1 MARLM
6 AMAFL
11 IFAFLSFNSAHATI
25 TKSDHVKQ
33 THIKHTKSDHVKQTK
48 STLSRHKHSAH
59 TKHTKNSNN
68 LTINSNN
75 LSKNENN
82 LIYDADLGVTW
93 YNPNVGSMTWTQATS
108 WIESLNDPT
117 LPLGGVMG
125 WRLPF
130 IVNGVGGNPIS
141 TLDIAFSEMEHLYLE
156 LGNLAG
162 GPLTN
167 TGPFTYLDPLD
178 YWSSTD
184 DTKAPTLRAFAF
196 DFGDGKHGFGNKTDG
211 ASFAVLA
218 VHSGNVGATQIPE
231 PGVIFLFA
239 LGLVGIVVMRKKIL
253 QSF

>member
-1 MARLM
+1 MTRLM
-6 AMAFL
+6 AMAFV

-33 THIKHTKSDHVKQTK
+33 TKSA
-48 STLSRHKHSAH
+48 LSRHKNSAH
-59 TKHTKNSNN
+59 TKHTN
-68 LTINSNN
+68 NN
-75 LSKNENN
+75 LSINRNDLINNGTN
-82 LIYDADLGVTW
+82 LIYDADLGITW
-93 YNPNVGSMTWTQATS
+93 YNPNVGSMTWTQAIS

-162 GPLTN
+162 GSLTN
-167 TGPFTYLDPLD
+167 TGPFSYLEPFN
-178 YWSSTD
+178 YWSSAD
-184 DTKAPTLRAFAF
+184 DTRAPTLRAFAF
-196 DFGDGKHGFGNKTDG
+196 DFGSGKHGYGNKISGT
-211 ASFAVLA
+211 SFAVLA

-239 LGLVGIVVMRKKIL
+239 LGLVGIVVMRKKIIESL
-253 QSF
+253 GR